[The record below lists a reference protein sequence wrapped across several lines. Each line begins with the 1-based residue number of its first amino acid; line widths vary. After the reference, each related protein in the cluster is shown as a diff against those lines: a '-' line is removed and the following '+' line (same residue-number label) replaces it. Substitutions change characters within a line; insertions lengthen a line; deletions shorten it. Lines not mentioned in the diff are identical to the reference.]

1 MIDMIRLTPMVNMA
15 AAATSRAY
23 PQVSFPDVAGCLWLW
38 AVAND
43 SRIQEYFAKEDGD
56 RIVGS
61 ILRMEAR
68 TYALKERAVSAGYS
82 TEDLE
87 WYSPGQIRA
96 VLPDVFDYENWQT
109 SGASS
114 NDRKTTVLA
123 NATGDRLASI
133 LDVKSAL
140 EKMNHVQYSLLK
152 EVYGEGSS
160 VEAAAEK
167 LGISTETCR
176 KRLDRAVY
184 VIRDKLGGPRP
195 TDPYEAVNG
204 QFDTRTSG
212 RRVVSNAT
220 ARARTD
226 HAWDGE

>member
-1 MIDMIRLTPMVNMA
+1 M
-15 AAATSRAY
+15 
-23 PQVSFPDVAGCLWLW
+23 
-38 AVAND
+38 
-43 SRIQEYFAKEDGD
+43 
-56 RIVGS
+56 
-61 ILRMEAR
+61 
-68 TYALKERAVSAGYS
+68 SAGYS
-82 TEDLE
+82 VDDLE

-96 VLPDVFDYENWQT
+96 ILPDVFDYEDWQS
-109 SGASS
+109 SGQSS
-114 NDRKTTVLA
+114 NDRKASMPA

-140 EKMNHVQYSLLK
+140 QQMNHIQYDLLK
-152 EVYGEGSS
+152 EVYGNGSS
-160 VEAAAEK
+160 VEAVAES

-184 VIRDKLGGPRP
+184 VVRDKLGGPRP

-212 RRVVSNAT
+212 RKVVSNAS